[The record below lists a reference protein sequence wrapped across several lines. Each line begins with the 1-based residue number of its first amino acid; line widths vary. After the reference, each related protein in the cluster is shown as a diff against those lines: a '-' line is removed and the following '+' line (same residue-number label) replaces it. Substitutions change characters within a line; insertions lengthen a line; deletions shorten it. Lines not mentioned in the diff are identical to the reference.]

1 MRKQK
6 LNYRFHDP
14 NPRAVT
20 ADYLLKIFMEANE
33 NKVQRAIENA
43 ADIADSEEIGHSTYR
58 EPFLTVVKIIILR

>member
-20 ADYLLKIFMEANE
+20 ADYLLKIFMEATE

-43 ADIADSEEIGHSTYR
+43 ADITDSEERGHST
-58 EPFLTVVKIIILR
+58 

>member
-43 ADIADSEEIGHSTYR
+43 ADIADSEERDTLHK
-58 EPFLTVVKIIILR
+58 ECPF